1 MSWKTKQQERTLREA
16 RSRSQLRRLTYQFN
30 KKRKLNEEL
39 ALEAELEAEE
49 RKKDFNDTRRIER
62 ED

>member
-1 MSWKTKQQERTLREA
+1 MKEA

-30 KKRKLNEEL
+30 RKRRLNEEL
-39 ALEAELEAEE
+39 KWEAEKEAEE
-49 RKKDFNDTRRIER
+49 RKKDFNDARRIER